1 MIPTYFITIIYF
13 ITLLVGLFN
22 IKKFTGSTSILFLVI
37 ISLGFFVELQGT
49 LSQYVF
55 QHNSRIG
62 YNIYKFLSLVLYFIF
77 FYKCLTDSFKKKL
90 VYSIG
95 IFFIAFSF
103 IHYLFIHQ
111 SFLQFN
117 LTVSLVGAFSLIA
130 VIFIYLADV
139 LNSDKILQLQFLLTF
154 WVALGNIFFFIGYL
168 PVFTLA
174 KKFGFYYMYDVIVLT
189 LNIIMNVFFIIGF
202 IKSKKELH
210 ANY

>member
-13 ITLLVGLFN
+13 ITSLVGLFN

-77 FYKCLTDSFKKKL
+77 FYKFLTDSFKKKL

-95 IFFIAFSF
+95 IFFIFF
-103 IHYLFIHQ
+103 HLFII
-111 SFLQFN
+111 FLFINPFFN
-117 LTVSLVGAFSLIA
+117 LI
-130 VIFIYLADV
+130 
-139 LNSDKILQLQFLLTF
+139 
-154 WVALGNIFFFIGYL
+154 
-168 PVFTLA
+168 
-174 KKFGFYYMYDVIVLT
+174 
-189 LNIIMNVFFIIGF
+189 
-202 IKSKKELH
+202 
-210 ANY
+210 